1 MPDTKAYPITFKGSA
16 TPVATKFLKSDPI
29 VLDFAGTIDL
39 DPTDAANL
47 ANVQKAFQSEMADRV
62 KKHLGALNTFL
73 QQKDKVID
81 DLVTKF
87 ETLKKDGF
95 PDTPQSATVRVQTLK
110 EMATIGVQIKTFP
123 EEYIQIVQDWA
134 VNVRD
139 QGVHICMLTA
149 VKKARLKTFQEKAF
163 RVRLGQIVKVTLVVA
178 AIALAVAAIVVTAG
192 TTAPLFI
199 GLAAAG
205 AGIAGISSLAG
216 VGKMIVANA
225 TMEKK
230 LLANLGKDVQA
241 VKDALAPLDNTK
253 SSLAKHVT
261 EMRNRINVRTDQ
273 IKKLE
278 QEIAKH
284 SASAKGYATALGQLK
299 QDPTVLP
306 AEIAKRQKNI
316 DGVNAKIQTLLGQIT
331 KLQQSNGKGQ
341 ELLNLLESM
350 NVELNKI
357 SGQAA
362 NSVLGNLKEYF
373 TSVDGWIDFGN
384 NIGGLVGNASGIQ
397 PA

>member
-1 MPDTKAYPITFKGSA
+1 MADTKPYPITFKGSA
-16 TPVATKFLKSDPI
+16 KPVATKFLKSEPI

-47 ANVQKAFQSEMADRV
+47 ANVQKAFQSEMEARV
-62 KKHLGALNTFL
+62 KNHLAALDDFP
-73 QQKDKVID
+73 QKKDKVID
-81 DLVTKF
+81 ELVTKY
-87 ETLKKDGF
+87 ETLKKEGF
-95 PDTPQSATVRVQTLK
+95 PDTPQSAAVRVQTLK
-110 EMATIGVQIKTFP
+110 EMATIGVQMKTFP
-123 EEYIQIVQDWA
+123 EEYIRIVQGWA
-134 VNVRD
+134 INVRD
-139 QGVHICMLTA
+139 QGVLICMLTA

-163 RVRLGQIVKVTLVVA
+163 RVRLGQVVKVTLVILA
-178 AIALAVAAIVVTAG
+178 SALAIAAIVVTAG

-205 AGIAGISSLAG
+205 ASIAGIASMAG

-225 TMEKK
+225 TIEKK
-230 LLANLGKDVQA
+230 LLANLSKDVQA

-253 SSLAKHVT
+253 SSLAKHVL

-273 IKKLE
+273 IKKL
-278 QEIAKH
+278 QLEIAKH

-299 QDPTVLP
+299 QDPSVLP

-316 DGVNAKIQTLLGQIT
+316 DGLNTKIDSLLGQIT

-341 ELLNLLESM
+341 ELLNLLVSM
-350 NVELNKI
+350 NVDLDKI

-397 PA
+397 PS